1 MRSIKA
7 SETINIKLF
16 KNKIKHTFPI
26 EIKRSKFDLNPGEA
40 VDKAG
45 DVIKNAGQKAGEIA
59 NVTAKDLDNIAINTL
74 LSAFDNLLPKEP
86 SNNQFGRMAIP
97 IVASTVLNI
106 LVLLILITINE
117 KNFFCSILGFLLL
130 FVSFLLNLGF
140 FIVTF
145 LFFSIV
151 FNVIGAIPGI
161 GDNRTGSAIY
171 LSSLST
177 LFLFTALIIM
187 KGGNCRFFDFNIR

>member
-1 MRSIKA
+1 
-7 SETINIKLF
+7 
-16 KNKIKHTFPI
+16 
-26 EIKRSKFDLNPGEA
+26 LNPGEA
-40 VDKAG
+40 VDKVG
-45 DVIKNAGQKAGEIA
+45 DVIADAGQKAGEIA
-59 NVTAKDLDNIAINTL
+59 NATKDLDNIAINIL

-86 SNNQFGRMAIP
+86 SNNKFEKITIP
-97 IVASTVLNI
+97 IVTSTVLNI
-106 LVLLILITINE
+106 LVLLILITFNE
-117 KNFFCSILGFLLL
+117 KNLICSIIGFLLL
-130 FVSFLLNLGF
+130 FVSFLLNLCF
-140 FIVTF
+140 FIITL